1 MFPVIKAC
9 AFHLAFVER
18 ETERRDEMQG
28 SANREARATRI
39 AGVPVNLGMHKH
51 YMYGQASVRPRVPIL

>member
-1 MFPVIKAC
+1 
-9 AFHLAFVER
+9 
-18 ETERRDEMQG
+18 MQG
-28 SANREARATRI
+28 SANRETRATRI